1 MLTNEDR
8 KYILNQH
15 LGTIYGIS
23 SKEYQNRVWIR
34 GEGPECDDFDETC
47 CRFFDDGDPILE
59 HYQDFGV
66 SESQYQIL
74 KNFRDKFRMF
84 SDNNNWPQE
93 FINTHQWNEIT
104 EMAKE
109 VLKAFHYSEAR
120 KTQSP

>member
-15 LGTIYGIS
+15 LRTIYGIS
-23 SKEYQNRVWIR
+23 SKEYQKRVWIR

-47 CRFFDDGDPILE
+47 CHFFDDGDPILE
-59 HYQDFGV
+59 HYQDFGI
-66 SESQYQIL
+66 SEGQYQIL

-84 SDNNNWPQE
+84 SDNNNWPQK
-93 FINTHQWNEIT
+93 FIDTPEWNEIT

-109 VLKAFHYSEAR
+109 VLKSFNYEEKKNEH
-120 KTQSP
+120 